1 MKTRIAFLLIVEL
14 LVGVAVLS
22 ISHAHRP
29 ATARALAEWRMQPT
43 AENRAALDQ
52 QLKIQHRADEV
63 DNLILWLGFSAFA
76 APVILLF
83 PFRKTSST
91 ARLAANL

>member
-52 QLKIQHRADEV
+52 QLKIQHRANEMDK
-63 DNLILWLGFSAFA
+63 LILWLGFSAVA
-76 APVILLF
+76 VPAILLF
-83 PFRKTSST
+83 PFRKTPPTTRVATNS
-91 ARLAANL
+91 